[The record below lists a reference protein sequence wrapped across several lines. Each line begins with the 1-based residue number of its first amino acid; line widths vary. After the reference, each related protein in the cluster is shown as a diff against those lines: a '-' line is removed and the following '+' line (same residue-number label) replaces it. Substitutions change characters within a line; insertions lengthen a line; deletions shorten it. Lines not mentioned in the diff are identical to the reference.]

1 MKKLLVTLALAGTLS
16 VPSVVFAEAGW
27 YGSLR
32 SGLQFGGGEDA
43 KLVDAYSRFGIKG
56 SNEVS
61 DGLSAVYRFETKI
74 NTTNANLDGG
84 RLSYV
89 GLSGGFGTITIG
101 QIWGASY
108 NHTGGVFDL
117 ANFGGDHHSTG
128 RVGNALS
135 YSISAGSVSAQVDA
149 IMNSEKN
156 SSGGIDQFEFGMSF
170 DMGDIGKVA
179 LSHTNIRDVNMP
191 KMVDLTPSTINAG
204 GTNETYRVTL
214 EGSGAT
220 AKIKKEGVWRDKTTR
235 EIVDNP
241 TIMVAHVYDVD
252 ATAQD
257 PSDLI
262 SVTPMVIFHSG
273 TALEDPAA
281 TARKVA
287 NIKKI
292 GGKYYNSA
300 DTACTAAAAATDCT
314 TAQLVWVHSQLV
326 ESEAGKAPDAKMPTL
341 TAYTDAAA
349 SLTHTATATV
359 TDVTPGQKASHVAV
373 QFNLGAMTAHLGASQ
388 IKMNDMANKTK
399 VTHFGV
405 NGGLGDTGMS
415 FYAAGR
421 NIKAADGMK
430 STPWVIGLNRKL
442 GDGAKVWLEHE
453 NLDNGKSG
461 RTTVG
466 LNVDF

>member
-1 MKKLLVTLALAGTLS
+1 M
-16 VPSVVFAEAGW
+16 PSVVFAEAGW

-32 SGLQFGGGEDA
+32 SGLQFGGGEDG

-108 NHTGGVFDL
+108 NHAGAVFDL
-117 ANFGGDHHSTG
+117 ANYGGGHNTSG

-135 YSISAGSVSAQVDA
+135 YSISTGSVSAQIDA
-149 IMNSEKN
+149 IMDGGTD
-156 SSGGIDQFEFGMSF
+156 SSGGGIDQFEFGLSF
-170 DMGDIGKVA
+170 DMGDIGKIA
-179 LSHTNIRDVNMP
+179 LAHSNVRDVNMS
-191 KMVDLTPSTINAG
+191 KMADLTPSTINVSG

-214 EGSGAT
+214 EGAGAT

-241 TIMVAHVYDVD
+241 TIKVKHVYDVN
-252 ATAQD
+252 TAD
-257 PSDLI
+257 GAHAASDLKP
-262 SVTPMVIFHSG
+262 VTPIIVYS
-273 TALEDPAA
+273 TSDLTAA
-281 TARKVA
+281 TDVKL
-287 NIKKI
+287 I
-292 GGKYYNSA
+292 GGKYYNA
-300 DTACTAAAAATDCT
+300 DTAVCPVATAATACT
-314 TAQLVWVHSQLV
+314 NAQLMWLHKRNV
-326 ESEAGKAPDAKMPTL
+326 ETKAGENPDPKTPAL
-341 TAYTDAAA
+341 TAYVDPA
-349 SLTHTATATV
+349 SGGTTSVTHTATATV
-359 TDVTPGQKASHVAV
+359 TDVTPGHKTTNLAV
-373 QFNLGAMTAHLGASQ
+373 QFNLGAITAHLGTSQ
-388 IKMNDMANKTK
+388 IKMNNMEKKTK

-421 NIKAADGMK
+421 NIKPADSMEMK
-430 STPWVIGLNRKL
+430 STPWVIGLNRSL

-461 RTTVG
+461 TTTVG
-466 LNVDF
+466 LNVNF